1 MEEALEW
8 VDWLTVELMP
18 EADTEDAT
26 PEADVDA
33 DADAD
38 TVDDVEADIATEDE
52 VCRLLRTPYQ
62 KEKPTSFFSA
72 PQRPAEAALSA
83 LTYTYG
89 SAQLL

>member
-38 TVDDVEADIATEDE
+38 TVDDVEADIAIEDE
-52 VCRLLRTPYQ
+52 VCRQLRTPYQ
-62 KEKPTSFFSA
+62 RKSLPRSS
-72 PQRPAEAALSA
+72 PHRRDRQRQPC
-83 LTYTYG
+83 
-89 SAQLL
+89 QH